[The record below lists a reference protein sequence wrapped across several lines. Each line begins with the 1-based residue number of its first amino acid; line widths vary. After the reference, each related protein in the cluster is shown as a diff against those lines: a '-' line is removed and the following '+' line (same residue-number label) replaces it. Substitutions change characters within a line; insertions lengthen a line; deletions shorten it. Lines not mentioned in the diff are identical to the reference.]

1 MRIWSQCQPQNGP
14 KTSLN
19 KKQNRLNIAVKIK
32 MLRNKTV
39 MKQQKTNS
47 TQHKQ
52 RGGYH
57 GVTSK
62 GNQRS
67 AHVLRIQTDIS
78 LATQQSA
85 RCILSRIRTC
95 QHVCSARCPLSAMRG
110 PAPAAN
116 YVFDCASSPHVLG
129 LKTYR
134 DLEAFREA
142 NPQVFTLPTAPPPS
156 KSISAVIAM
165 AVMLRGDVCVFGLVG
180 CA

>member
-1 MRIWSQCQPQNGP
+1 MRIRSQCQPQNGS

-67 AHVLRIQTDIS
+67 AHVLRIQTEIS
-78 LATQQSA
+78 LATQHSA
-85 RCILSRIRTC
+85 SCILSRIRTC
-95 QHVCSARCPLSAMRG
+95 QHVCSDRCPLSAMRR
-110 PAPAAN
+110 PAPTAN
-116 YVFDCASSPHVLG
+116 YVFDCTSSPHVPG
-129 LKTYR
+129 LKTYQ
-134 DLEAFREA
+134 DLESLQGSESTG
-142 NPQVFTLPTAPPPS
+142 VYAPHGPHPAKAS
-156 KSISAVIAM
+156 RQSS
-165 AVMLRGDVCVFGLVG
+165 LWL
-180 CA
+180 